1 MRSLLKTT
9 NGSAVVEATILFPI
23 ITMIFAALVLLAV
36 FLPSHA
42 VLHRAT
48 QFAATALATE
58 ESDTWIF
65 FDDDTLSYHWET
77 DKARLKNVYEEL
89 FVSEDITD
97 RGEKIAREIESRSIS
112 SKEGKLTVTAYL
124 ENKIIYKEVVVI
136 ASREYPMPV
145 DLSFVGFPKTITVRA
160 ASSAQAQNASD
171 FVRNIDIASDFATFI
186 SDKYELSNVGDS
198 ISSFGSRVTN
208 LLGWNRQSK

>member
-1 MRSLLKTT
+1 MRSFIKTT
-9 NGSAVVEATILFPI
+9 NGSAVIEATILFPI

-65 FDDDTLSYHWET
+65 FDDDTLSYRWEA
-77 DKARLKNVYEEL
+77 DKSRLKNVYADL
-89 FVSEDITD
+89 FTSEDIAD
-97 RGEKIAREIESRSIS
+97 RGEKIAREVESRSIS
-112 SKEGKLTVTAYL
+112 SKEGELTVTAYL

-186 SDKYELSNVGDS
+186 SDKYELSSVGDS

-208 LLGWNRQSK
+208 LLGWNR